1 MSNLAS
7 GSKGLKLDDFSHMA
21 LVISVPHISAST
33 LSLFI
38 TNQFIPG
45 NVSEDI
51 LKVLD
56 FTLTTFPLTLA
67 VTLLVSFA
75 LDKDLKFFEAVIIII
90 IAGLMA
96 NLLSMIIP
104 SVHHTDN
111 MAENFT
117 DSTREAKGPLI
128 FILFAYKL
136 ITIWWRDF
144 GPIMFV
150 QSVLIGAFFGY
161 RLRLT
166 KTIRDQPT
174 SKKNITAPKQLPQQK
189 KPPPLPISPP
199 KKEPPPLH

>member
-7 GSKGLKLDDFSHMA
+7 GGKGLKLDDFSHMA
-21 LVISVPHISAST
+21 LIIAVPHISGST

-45 NVSEDI
+45 NISEDV
-51 LKVLD
+51 LKVID

-75 LDKDLKFFEAVIIII
+75 LDKDLKFLEAIMIIIL
-90 IAGLMA
+90 AGLLA

-117 DSTREAKGPLI
+117 DSSREAKGPLI
-128 FILFAYKL
+128 VILFAYKL
-136 ITIWWRDF
+136 INIWWRDF

-150 QSVLIGAFFGY
+150 QSVVIGAIFGY
-161 RLRLT
+161 KLRIT
-166 KTIRDQPT
+166 KTIKDQPAARN
-174 SKKNITAPKQLPQQK
+174 NIHTPKQLPQEK
-189 KPPPLPISPP
+189 KPPPFNISPS